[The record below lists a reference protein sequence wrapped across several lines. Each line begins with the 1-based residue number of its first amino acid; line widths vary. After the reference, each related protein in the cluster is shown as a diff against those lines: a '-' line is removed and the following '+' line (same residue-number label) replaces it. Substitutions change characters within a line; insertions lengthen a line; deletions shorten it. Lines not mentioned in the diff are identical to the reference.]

1 MTARS
6 LAWRAY
12 LDRLREV
19 AQLLRADP
27 ASRYGKGHIAP
38 VALTSEQVRLS
49 VALSRGALVLTCSH
63 LQGYFSSVLQE
74 FLEQLDGSGVDVARL
89 PKELKAELCLRFPY
103 PDSLKDKPRD
113 QAELLHRTY
122 SPLWRDGTPLPA
134 GTIRTGSLTD
144 PSANPWPASIASL
157 LRTAGVDVFEY
168 VRLTSGVA
176 WVTGIKTNV
185 RELVQSRN
193 KVAHGDDTVS
203 VTADDVRRLMQW
215 ATRLA
220 RAADAT
226 LGAKLGELTN
236 ATWQNV

>member
-103 PDSLKDKPRD
+103 PDSLKDKLVIKPSFYT
-113 QAELLHRTY
+113 ERTR
-122 SPLWRDGTPLPA
+122 P
-134 GTIRTGSLTD
+134 
-144 PSANPWPASIASL
+144 
-157 LRTAGVDVFEY
+157 
-168 VRLTSGVA
+168 SGV
-176 WVTGIKTNV
+176 
-185 RELVQSRN
+185 
-193 KVAHGDDTVS
+193 
-203 VTADDVRRLMQW
+203 TARRSPPALFVP
-215 ATRLA
+215 A
-220 RAADAT
+220 R
-226 LGAKLGELTN
+226 
-236 ATWQNV
+236 

>member
-1 MTARS
+1 
-6 LAWRAY
+6 
-12 LDRLREV
+12 
-19 AQLLRADP
+19 
-27 ASRYGKGHIAP
+27 
-38 VALTSEQVRLS
+38 
-49 VALSRGALVLTCSH
+49 
-63 LQGYFSSVLQE
+63 
-74 FLEQLDGSGVDVARL
+74 
-89 PKELKAELCLRFPY
+89 
-103 PDSLKDKPRD
+103 
-113 QAELLHRTY
+113 
-122 SPLWRDGTPLPA
+122 
-134 GTIRTGSLTD
+134 
-144 PSANPWPASIASL
+144 
-157 LRTAGVDVFEY
+157 VFEY